1 MDSRRYKLND
11 YVSFDEFNN
20 LDLKKKLEKEGLEI
34 YFNKPNSYTIRINLE
49 KIKQMLLDGENIES
63 IDYERY
69 KKEIDDFLQQ
79 NNKKID
85 SSLADPMH
93 NTIDFYF
100 AVNIENV
107 YGKTEIYLVEYN
119 LLTTDQQEQYE
130 RNPFNDTYLYKNSE
144 YYKTYTK
151 LKLYKLIN
159 KGMSESANKLLD
171 EDTNVLKTLNAKFS
185 IDYETGNTLLY
196 IAVLKGL
203 TSVVKKMLEKGANPN
218 VQNNE
223 GNTPLHVA
231 VQQGMTTTV
240 KNLLEKG
247 ANPNVQN
254 NEGNTPLQIAVQQGM
269 TTTVENL
276 LEKGANPN
284 VQNNEGNTPLHIAAQ
299 NDFTKAIE
307 ILVEKGADKRILN
320 NEEDRPLNYAK
331 DETNKKMLRLGGS
344 IKKKGRVNILNVNNN
359 VMAKSRRKNR
369 KSLKRRNSRKNFRK
383 M

>member
-1 MDSRRYKLND
+1 MSEKGGKRIPQRGMTNPLRTLGAKRCKKGGTKKIRVNNIMDSRRYKLND

-20 LDLKKKLEKEGLEI
+20 LDLKKKLEKEGSEI

-93 NTIDFYF
+93 HTIDFYF

-107 YGKTEIYLVEYN
+107 YGKPEIELEKYN

-223 GNTPLHVA
+223 GNTPLH
-231 VQQGMTTTV
+231 
-240 KNLLEKG
+240 
-247 ANPNVQN
+247 
-254 NEGNTPLQIAVQQGM
+254 
-269 TTTVENL
+269 
-276 LEKGANPN
+276 
-284 VQNNEGNTPLHIAAQ
+284 IAAQ